1 MYTSLISI
9 VPGIKLRLFQHQV
22 KSLELMQK
30 KEISDKTEVEV
41 MFSGFHADSVGN
53 KLDGG
58 YLYKAVSAGVIVFHT
73 TRNPKKN

>member
-1 MYTSLISI
+1 
-9 VPGIKLRLFQHQV
+9 
-22 KSLELMQK
+22 MQK